1 MHVELGRW
9 QSKYPGGLEPAAPDD
24 GVEEEVPG
32 WNGNPKLVA
41 PLFRA
46 YDERVRS
53 LEQQLEACKAPT
65 KKLEEQVQM
74 VVAENEGLLKQLKA
88 AYGGFSD
95 EDGQSRPTLE
105 KWFFIYYTIFSCK
118 QRREMQN
125 QVELLEE
132 ENQILTQQQQK
143 TISEL
148 ATAAQRLKE
157 VEPKCTLLL
166 LSIHH
171 KNRRRSTRKITEVA
185 ISHNG
190 AGASQSPKCK
200 FRT

>member
-105 KWFFIYYTIFSCK
+105 KWFLFIIQSFHATKARNAKSSGAIGGRKPNFDTTTTENYFRACNRCPK
-118 QRREMQN
+118 
-125 QVELLEE
+125 VEGSRTKMYFV
-132 ENQILTQQQQK
+132 I
-143 TISEL
+143 
-148 ATAAQRLKE
+148 
-157 VEPKCTLLL
+157 TL
-166 LSIHH
+166 
-171 KNRRRSTRKITEVA
+171 NT
-185 ISHNG
+185 
-190 AGASQSPKCK
+190 SQE
-200 FRT
+200 